1 MARPSVISDKQWQT
15 IESRV
20 LAGESMRAIAREYN
34 ISEGS
39 IRKRVNTQTKP
50 VKDIANQLAKAELAL
65 EAFPLNTQVKIR
77 SLADELK
84 DISHNLASAARLGAI
99 TANKLATIAN
109 IQADKIDSDNPL
121 MSEDAIKAVKVL
133 GSMVNEHSQAAM
145 SLISSNKEQMN
156 KLSMPE
162 EKEVKD
168 INDFYAEHANTQSS
182 S

>member
-1 MARPSVISDKQWQT
+1 MARPPTITEKQWKD

-20 LAGESMRAIAREYN
+20 IGGDSMRAVARDYN

-39 IRKRVNTQTKP
+39 IRKRINTHTKP

-65 EAFPLNTQVKIR
+65 EALPINTQVKVR

-84 DISHNLASAARLGAI
+84 DISHHLASAARLGAM
-99 TANKLATIAN
+99 TAHKLATIAN
-109 IQADKIDSDNPL
+109 IQAEMIDEDNPL
-121 MSEDAIKAVKVL
+121 MNEDAIKAVKVL
-133 GSMVNEHSQAAM
+133 GGMVNEHNQAAI
-145 SLISSNKEQMN
+145 SLINANKEQVTR
-156 KLSMPE
+156 LSSPE

-168 INDFYAEHANTQSS
+168 INDFYAEQANTQSS